1 MLKRVLLVIVVLTA
15 AVVAFTIYANI
26 TVVSMAEG
34 HIFTEIQNV
43 PHNRVGLLLGT
54 NPRHRYGRTNTYFTN
69 SIRTAADLYQAGK
82 IDYIIA
88 SGDNHTKEYDE
99 QTAMQDS
106 LMALGVPQ
114 NRIVLDFAGFRTLDS
129 VVRAKEV
136 FGCDSLTIIS
146 QADHNARALYIAR
159 SNCIEA
165 VAVSAPIRSGRAV
178 RIRLTL
184 REWLARDKMM
194 LDLWFGKRPHF
205 LGEKIEI

>member
-1 MLKRVLLVIVVLTA
+1 MLKRVLLVIVALTA

-54 NPRHRYGRTNTYFTN
+54 NPRNRYGRTNTYFTN
-69 SIRTAADLYQAGK
+69 RIRTAADLYHAGK

-99 QTAMQDS
+99 PTAMQDS

-146 QADHNARALYIAR
+146 RPTTTPAHFISPAPTASKQLPSLLPFAQAVPCESALRCA
-159 SNCIEA
+159 
-165 VAVSAPIRSGRAV
+165 SGSPATR
-178 RIRLTL
+178 
-184 REWLARDKMM
+184 
-194 LDLWFGKRPHF
+194 
-205 LGEKIEI
+205 